1 MQTSKD
7 IETYLASLDSEGTII
22 KTICQ
27 CSMNSN
33 KTPMVNNR
41 KKAYDFDAV
50 VKMLFKGDAPT
61 SVDCICVTNKTIDF
75 IEFKDGVI
83 DRYDTKYKELDSTCQ
98 ECQRLHRESF
108 KFFTQTREQHKKILE
123 QNLRMKASDS
133 LLILQN
139 CILPH
144 CGDSLTTYQLRLI
157 CVYKIGDI
165 SPLDEYELGMEDLAS
180 PAKNAVTSDPEVS
193 DSIKGQLGRYA
204 KEDIYCCHPFYE
216 SVSVYSN
223 LEFQELKKYK

>member
-98 ECQRLHRESF
+98 E
-108 KFFTQTREQHKKILE
+108 
-123 QNLRMKASDS
+123 
-133 LLILQN
+133 
-139 CILPH
+139 
-144 CGDSLTTYQLRLI
+144 
-157 CVYKIGDI
+157 
-165 SPLDEYELGMEDLAS
+165 
-180 PAKNAVTSDPEVS
+180 
-193 DSIKGQLGRYA
+193 
-204 KEDIYCCHPFYE
+204 
-216 SVSVYSN
+216 
-223 LEFQELKKYK
+223 

>member
-1 MQTSKD
+1 
-7 IETYLASLDSEGTII
+7 
-22 KTICQ
+22 
-27 CSMNSN
+27 
-33 KTPMVNNR
+33 
-41 KKAYDFDAV
+41 
-50 VKMLFKGDAPT
+50 
-61 SVDCICVTNKTIDF
+61 
-75 IEFKDGVI
+75 
-83 DRYDTKYKELDSTCQ
+83 
-98 ECQRLHRESF
+98 
-108 KFFTQTREQHKKILE
+108 
-123 QNLRMKASDS
+123 MKASDS